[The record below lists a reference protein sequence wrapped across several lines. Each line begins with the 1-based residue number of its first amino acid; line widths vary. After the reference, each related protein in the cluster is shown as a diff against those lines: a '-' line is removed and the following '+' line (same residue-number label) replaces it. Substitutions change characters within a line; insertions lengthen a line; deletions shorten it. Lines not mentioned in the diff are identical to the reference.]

1 MSKFCID
8 CEHYRVGICDKRG
21 IYPYPPNKI
30 TCDNFSP
37 VAIKKPCVAEIAKNA
52 KQTLFDQITASPEV
66 LAEKLVYEIC
76 SDRGETY
83 WVSTIVFGSWL
94 ERSEANAA
102 TVAKLKE
109 KGCKDGTYRID

>member
-37 VAIKKPCVAEIAKNA
+37 VTIKKRCVAEIAKNA
-52 KQTLFDQITASPEV
+52 KQPDLCCKSGKESEV
-66 LAEKLVYEIC
+66 G
-76 SDRGETY
+76 R
-83 WVSTIVFGSWL
+83 
-94 ERSEANAA
+94 
-102 TVAKLKE
+102 
-109 KGCKDGTYRID
+109 